1 MTARILFTRLVERFA
16 ALRAGP
22 PGGLSRLRRKHKAL
36 RRVRA
41 LRSEIAKDQAALFD
55 FGHHSSSEFTALTEA
70 LSELEAGLSGVGT
83 QAARLDA
90 ILHRSNRA

>member
-41 LRSEIAKDQAALFD
+41 LRS
-55 FGHHSSSEFTALTEA
+55 
-70 LSELEAGLSGVGT
+70 
-83 QAARLDA
+83 
-90 ILHRSNRA
+90 